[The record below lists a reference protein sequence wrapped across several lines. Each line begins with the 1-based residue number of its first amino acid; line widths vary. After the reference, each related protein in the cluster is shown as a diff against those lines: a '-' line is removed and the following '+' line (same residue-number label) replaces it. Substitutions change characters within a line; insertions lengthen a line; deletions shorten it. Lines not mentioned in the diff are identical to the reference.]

1 MFHRYGVRGKP
12 LETRALKDLT
22 RMAPPGLLLAEE
34 RRALLLSQI
43 KALTALDEPRFETL
57 ALALIHNLI
66 AHCQSLPET
75 ANSYYSQ
82 PGGVLDYAL
91 NRTEAALGIF
101 QEFVSNESA
110 SAFSE
115 EQRLWQYALLSAALL
130 RGLGKLYIDYKVE
143 LFDDQARLIKEW
155 NPLLDSLLGSGS
167 HYRFEFDNER
177 EEDFRKRLN
186 LLIARF
192 LMPAAGFAWLAG
204 NPEVLAVWLALL
216 NEDYEGAGTLGAILI
231 RADAI
236 AIQRSF
242 NLMGQRGFGNRA
254 GRFGRVGSFSGG
266 QPESVVE
273 MEQQLGLEFLQWLTK
288 SLESGLIVINK
299 PPLFMVPGGMLMSAD
314 MFKLFV
320 RENPEFK
327 NWQAVQNAFLALGLH
342 SLNAEGGLE
351 SRFEQ
356 QSNQQIHTGI
366 LVSKYAVVLP
376 NQLQALDFVNKK
388 MHSITATELI
398 NQVNHGGALTQQQ
411 QLQAGSALFLLSR
424 TGEWQ
429 APIVDSS
436 SAVLSRPGTGKHG

>member
-1 MFHRYGVRGKP
+1 MFHRYGQRGKP
-12 LETRALKDLT
+12 LEKKALKDLN
-22 RMAPPGLLLAEE
+22 RMVPAGLLLSEE
-34 RRALLLSQI
+34 RRTVLINQI
-43 KALTALDEPRFETL
+43 KTLTALDESRFESQVQL
-57 ALALIHNLI
+57 LINNLI

-75 ANSYYSQ
+75 SNSYYSQ

-101 QEFVSNESA
+101 QQFVINEA
-110 SAFSE
+110 APELSE
-115 EQRLWQYALLSAALL
+115 EQKLWQYALLSAALM

-143 LFDDQARLIKEW
+143 LYDDQARLIKEW
-155 NPLLDSLLGSGS
+155 NPLLESMSASGS
-167 HYRFEFDNER
+167 HYRFEFDNEGAD
-177 EEDFRKRLN
+177 DFRKRLN

-192 LMPAAGFAWLAG
+192 LMPAAGFAWLAE

-242 NLMGQRGFGNRA
+242 IQMGMGGFSNRS

-266 QPESVVE
+266 QPESIVE
-273 MEQQLGLEFLQWLTK
+273 IEQRLGLEFLQWVTK
-288 SLESGLIVINK
+288 SLESGLIMINK
-299 PPLFMVPGGMLMSAD
+299 PPLFMVPGGMLMTAD
-314 MFKLFV
+314 LFKLFI
-320 RENPEFK
+320 RDNPEFK

-342 SLNAEGGLE
+342 SPNADGGLE

-366 LVSKYAVVLP
+366 LVSKYAVALP
-376 NQLQALDFVNKK
+376 EQFQALTLANGKVQTT
-388 MHSITATELI
+388 SATELI
-398 NQVNHGGALTQQQ
+398 HQANHGGGFTQQQ
-411 QLQAGSALFLLSR
+411 RLQTESAMFLLSR

-429 APIVDSS
+429 ARVTEQP
-436 SAVLSRPGTGKHG
+436 SASVSRPGTGK